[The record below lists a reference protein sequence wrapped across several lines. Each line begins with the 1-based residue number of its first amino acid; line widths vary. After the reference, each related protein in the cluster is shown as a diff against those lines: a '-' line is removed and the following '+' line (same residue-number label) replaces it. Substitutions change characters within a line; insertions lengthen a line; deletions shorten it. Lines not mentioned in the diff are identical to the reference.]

1 MKPPPVFF
9 SSNERQLASPRRRR
23 LTAAALAVALLGSG
37 PLFAA
42 PSVKPDVLPE
52 PTPFSSIPSDVL
64 QKMQAQA
71 PLAEAAGVISA
82 AVHAQAALTSGYAGI
97 ALEDQKVV
105 LWWKGPQPRAL
116 QQALAKARRIGAIEV
131 RPAAHSHKELRAA
144 AEIVSR
150 QMKADAASPVHTV
163 DIAVDGSGLHLVTD
177 RDVGEARAWL
187 PAIGVPIELE
197 TRSAVQLTSRY
208 HDTLPFWGG
217 AAILNPEVGVR
228 CTSGF
233 AVTNGFTNYLLTA
246 GHCGRPGGPWYNGD
260 WSIQIGTASA
270 ENVAH
275 DLLLIPTI
283 SGGRIYDGGV
293 GVGEFSKGVA
303 GWNWVYANEWV
314 CQSGSTS
321 GAVCGI
327 QNTSDFTYSFCAVDP
342 YGHRECYN
350 DLILARRPDNGVA
363 ARPGDSGGPVFTLYG
378 SARVVA
384 KGTVTGVAS
393 DLFCSQCY
401 LIYQDFG
408 TAWRDFGIWPL
419 TSY

>member
-1 MKPPPVFF
+1 MKPTPVLPA
-9 SSNERQLASPRRRR
+9 SNEPQPASPRRRR

-42 PSVKPDVLPE
+42 PSDKPDVALE
-52 PTPFSSIPSDVL
+52 PVPFSSVAPDVL

-71 PLAEAAGVISA
+71 PLAQAARVITD
-82 AVHAQAALTSGYAGI
+82 AVHSQAALLSGYAGI
-97 ALEDQKVV
+97 ALEDQQVV
-105 LWWKGPQPRAL
+105 LWWKGKQPRAL
-116 QQALAKARRIGAIEV
+116 QQALAKARDIAAIEV
-131 RPAAHSHKELRAA
+131 RSAAHSHKELRAA
-144 AEIVSR
+144 AEIVAR
-150 QMKADAASPVHTV
+150 KMKADAASPVHTV
-163 DIAVDGSGLHLVTD
+163 EIPVDGSGLHLVTE
-177 RDVGEARAWL
+177 RDVGEASAWL
-187 PAIGVPIELE
+187 PAVGVPIAFE
-197 TRSAVQLTSRY
+197 TRSPVQLTSRY
-208 HDTLPFWGG
+208 HDTVPFWGG

-233 AVTNGFTNYLLTA
+233 AVTNGYTNYLLTA

-270 ENVAH
+270 ENVGH
-275 DLLLIPTI
+275 DLLLIPTN

-303 GWNWVYANEWV
+303 GWNWAYAFEWV

-327 QNTSDFTYSFCAVDP
+327 QNTIFSTYSFCAVDA
-342 YGHRECYN
+342 YGSRECYN
-350 DLILARRPDNGVA
+350 DLVLARRPDNGVA
-363 ARPGDSGGPVFTLYG
+363 SRPGDSGGPVFTLYG
-378 SARVVA
+378 STRVVA
-384 KGTVTGVAS
+384 KGTVTGTAS
-393 DLFCSQCY
+393 DIFCSQCY